1 MWRMLFIV
9 ISLIDV
15 NYLLSWFWV
24 HGVSNLKREK
34 IYHLFIF
41 LCFQVKK
48 RNVLFID
55 HPVGSGFSYVTDNTL
70 YAKTDREVGKNIIYI
85 KTIVPLT

>member
-1 MWRMLFIV
+1 MTRLF
-9 ISLIDV
+9 
-15 NYLLSWFWV
+15 
-24 HGVSNLKREK
+24 
-34 IYHLFIF
+34 F

-85 KTIVPLT
+85 KTIVPPTQNQYFLEFGNRVTFKTDP